1 MTNWRPTILGQVRSP
16 LEYATPAMPAWF
28 ARALCREV
36 DPALFYPEMGHNEQA
51 KAAKA
56 VCRQCPV
63 RATCLEFALSQPA
76 AQDYGVWGATVERE
90 RRELRK
96 QRREEAAS

>member
-36 DPALFYPEMGHNEQA
+36 DLALFYPEVGHNDQG

-56 VCRQCPV
+56 ICQRCPV
-63 RATCLEFALSQPA
+63 RDLCLEYALEQPTK
-76 AQDYGVWGATVERE
+76 DDFGVWGATSPQDRQKLRKE
-90 RRELRK
+90 RREP
-96 QRREEAAS
+96 S